1 MSAEDFDP
9 DRDVLF
15 DIPVDENTAEM
26 TCAIVE
32 LPDASD
38 TDRLYDDTKS
48 LYEKF
53 DPTKVSAIATCY
65 NVTMLQVPCLH
76 AACLLV
82 PILL

>member
-26 TCAIVE
+26 TCVVVDM
-32 LPDASD
+32 PDSSD
-38 TDRLYDDTKS
+38 THRLYDDTKS

-53 DPTKVSAIATCY
+53 DLTKVS
-65 NVTMLQVPCLH
+65 CLSH
-76 AACLLV
+76 KKRGLTVSRYGVAVL
-82 PILL
+82 